1 MGVSRRAGLAMFVI
15 GWLAAGSAV
24 AGETAARITVA
35 FDGFSMTSAP
45 MYYADKKGIF
55 GKFGI
60 ETKPTF
66 IDGGSTLSHAV
77 VGGSIDIAQNGYT
90 PAITA
95 AVQGADIV
103 VIGGISNKLPYQ
115 LVVRAAFSEP
125 QQLKG
130 AKIAIS
136 RFGSSTDTAVEFA
149 LAHVGLKRSDVN
161 ILQLGG
167 AATRMAAAMSG
178 QIDGTVEQ
186 YPVTEE
192 LMEHGYRVL
201 VDLTDIAGDYPN
213 TAYVTTRAYLKAH
226 PDLVKRFFMVMA
238 TAVHAYKTDRE
249 EAILLTQEFLGVK
262 NSVAATAAY
271 EAYTQKVY
279 PDDLRPSLN
288 GIALVLKDLE
298 RHVPAAASVKPEQLV
313 DTSALDALHRDGFF
327 TALAR
332 GN

>member
-1 MGVSRRAGLAMFVI
+1 MARARQAGAAGVQRAGAASGPARQRPDRQDDQQPPAVGVHDREFRGAEPGQAARRRHSAPGRGARSRQRCQLVAVALGQEHRQVVGEGHGRGAGSGRGGEGAAAAARPRRSAGEVAQPGAHEGGGGVSREAKRERRLAPPSLPSPARGEGTRVARRLLTPSPSMGEGGVGVSRRAGLAMFVI

-125 QQLKG
+125 QQLKA
-130 AKIAIS
+130 AKNPIS
-136 RFGSSTDTAVEFA
+136 RFAPS
-149 LAHVGLKRSDVN
+149 
-161 ILQLGG
+161 
-167 AATRMAAAMSG
+167 
-178 QIDGTVEQ
+178 
-186 YPVTEE
+186 
-192 LMEHGYRVL
+192 
-201 VDLTDIAGDYPN
+201 
-213 TAYVTTRAYLKAH
+213 
-226 PDLVKRFFMVMA
+226 PD
-238 TAVHAYKTDRE
+238 
-249 EAILLTQEFLGVK
+249 
-262 NSVAATAAY
+262 
-271 EAYTQKVY
+271 
-279 PDDLRPSLN
+279 
-288 GIALVLKDLE
+288 
-298 RHVPAAASVKPEQLV
+298 
-313 DTSALDALHRDGFF
+313 
-327 TALAR
+327 
-332 GN
+332 